1 MKKIL
6 IYFFLSCFLLSQTSN
21 NIIVLSRKVGITI
34 DAAENSILDLF
45 PDIVGFES
53 AQIYKLSE
61 NRYMAKIVYIRNTK
75 YRLKKRYFNWVQL
88 ERLKYKINSKPQ
100 ITEKQK
106 EIEYDYMSYLKA
118 YNILDEIPKNTF
130 CTIKIKNGNKI
141 NGTYV
146 GYEKEYLNIQS
157 FRSQFS
163 FDIQNIDYVDFRL
176 FSENNI
182 VIKKQISF
190 FTSTAFGLLVSEVW
204 NNQRSPKDDM
214 VWYNRFAGIIFS
226 LFLSN
231 EIYEAIL
238 HLTSPKERIVF
249 SPEELVKTK

>member
-6 IYFFLSCFLLSQTSN
+6 IYIFLSCFLLSQTSN
-21 NIIVLSRKVGITI
+21 DIIVLSRKVGTSI
-34 DAAENSILDLF
+34 DAAENAILDLF
-45 PDIVGFES
+45 PDIIGFES
-53 AQIYKLSE
+53 AQIYKISE
-61 NRYMAKIVYIRNTK
+61 NRYMAKIVYIRNAK

-88 ERLKYKINSKPQ
+88 ERLKYKVNSKPQ

-106 EIEYDYMSYLKA
+106 EIEYDYMSYLKV

-163 FDIQNIDYVDFRL
+163 FDVQNIDYLDFRL
-176 FSENNI
+176 LSENNN

-190 FTSTAFGLLVSEVW
+190 LSSIAFGLLVSQVW
-204 NNQRSPKDDM
+204 NNQRSPNDDM
-214 VWYNRFAGIIFS
+214 VWHNRFVGMTFS
-226 LFLSN
+226 LFFTN